1 MSFWILNLKKPTK
14 NNVLIHHDASLHRFF
29 LPKKKLRTIIDLPKK
44 KVGRTTE
51 NALLSKIVIEGKD
64 MD

>member
-1 MSFWILNLKKPTK
+1 MMHHCIVFFCQRRSYERL
-14 NNVLIHHDASLHRFF
+14 LIF
-29 LPKKKLRTIIDLPKK
+29 PKK

>member
-1 MSFWILNLKKPTK
+1 MM
-14 NNVLIHHDASLHRFF
+14 HHCIVFF
-29 LPKKKLRTIIDLPKK
+29 LPKKKLRTIIDLPQK